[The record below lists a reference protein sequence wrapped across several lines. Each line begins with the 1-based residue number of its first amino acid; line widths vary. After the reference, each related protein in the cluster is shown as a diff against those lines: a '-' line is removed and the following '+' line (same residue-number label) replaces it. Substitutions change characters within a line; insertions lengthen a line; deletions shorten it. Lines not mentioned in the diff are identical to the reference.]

1 MSARRAL
8 AVTGVLSV
16 LTAIALVAQAWA
28 IATALASV
36 VSGAAAGGAAALGSA
51 GGVLDALRFPLL
63 VLAGAVVA
71 RAALA
76 WATEAVAARA
86 AAGAKEELRAQVLDS
101 ALARGPEWITGRGAA
116 ELTTLATRGL
126 DALDAYFTRYLPA
139 LLSAVATPLV
149 VGASILFSDWV
160 SAVIVALTIPLMPL
174 FAILVGKHTEDQVA
188 RAADANERL
197 SGHLLELVRALPV
210 LTSLRRAAAQ
220 AEAVRRVGEA
230 HRQATGATL
239 RVAFASAFVLEL
251 IATISVAVVAV
262 FVGVRLVSGDLTLAV
277 GLFALI
283 LAPECYLPLRAAGAA
298 HHASEDGVEAV
309 RRVAEI
315 ASDAPRASDGGC
327 AHATASAS
335 GEDLLAVA
343 SAGTGASLAGDLR
356 PGSENPGKSAAPV
369 FAREVVVDALRVER
383 RGRFAPDGLSFTVR
397 PGEIT
402 RLDLP
407 SGAGKSTALGV
418 LLGFVKPESG
428 TITVDGTELSTVD
441 IDRWREQI
449 AWVPQRPAF
458 AAGTVAQELA
468 LAVVDP
474 TAEELAEALDSAAA
488 LHLCFRD
495 VDELSLGER
504 QRVAIARALLRV
516 NRGARILLLDEPT
529 AHLDAATAQRVM
541 ATVHEAA
548 QRGVAVLLAAH
559 RTHDPAAELDAG
571 GGGTV
576 RAATQAGRPH
586 RPAPIRELI
595 TARSLG
601 GALIG
606 AAALCSGIALTA
618 VSAWLIA
625 KASQQPPILTL
636 TVTVVAV
643 RTFGIGRAVLRYLER
658 LVSHDA
664 AFRLASRLRVRLWET
679 LVALGPARI
688 DREAAQR
695 LAEDTDTI
703 RDLVPRVLVPP
714 LVSVA
719 VLATAVTVEAMILP
733 EAGLVALMVLGV
745 AAVLAPVTALVVER
759 RASVA
764 LANGRRDVSA
774 KVLVLLEASAD
785 LISFGAHHD
794 RRADLARVDAELAVR
809 SRRQALGVG
818 AANAV
823 IVLATGLTAL
833 AGIALGAVAKID
845 PLLIPVL
852 ALIPLAT
859 AEALALL
866 PPAFQQ
872 FRALRTH
879 HVRADTT
886 PEPVKRVHRT
896 TGGVRLHGVNVGWAG
911 NEVLREVDLAVERGS
926 YTVVVGESGSGKST
940 LLALLLGFLDPSAG
954 RAEVPERVAWCP
966 QDAQLVSTTLRQ
978 NLLPA
983 KPHATDDELRA
994 ALRSAGMS
1002 EWTDRMDVLLCA
1014 GGAAVSGGEAQRIAL
1029 ARTLLAADE
1038 ADLVLL
1044 DEPTSHLD
1052 ERTADEV
1059 LGRLRAAL
1067 AGRTVVHVTHRLD
1080 DVRQGDTL
1088 IEVAAGRVLL
1098 HEPVHA

>member
-1 MSARRAL
+1 MSVSARRAL

-36 VSGAAAGGAAALGSA
+36 VAGGTS
-51 GGVLDALRFPLL
+51 DALRFPLL

-86 AAGAKEELRAQVLDS
+86 AAGAKEELRAQALDS

-116 ELTTLATRGL
+116 ELTTLTTRGL

-160 SAVIVALTIPLMPL
+160 SAVIVALTIPLMPV

-230 HRQATGATL
+230 HRRATGATL

-315 ASDAPRASDGGC
+315 TSDAASSGD
-327 AHATASAS
+327 ARATASAS
-335 GEDLLAVA
+335 GEGT
-343 SAGTGASLAGDLR
+343 SACAGVSGTRTSGTGASSGARSGADAR
-356 PGSENPGKSAAPV
+356 VAFG
-369 FAREVVVDALRVER
+369 REVVVDELRVVR
-383 RGRFAPDGLSFTVR
+383 RGKYAPDGLSFTLR

-418 LLGFVKPESG
+418 LLGFVKPDSG
-428 TITVDGTELSTVD
+428 TITVDGTDLSTVD
-441 IDRWREQI
+441 IRTWREQI

-468 LAVVDP
+468 LAVLDP

-488 LHLCFRD
+488 LHLRFRD

-541 ATVHEAA
+541 ASVHEAA

-571 GGGTV
+571 GEGTV
-576 RAATQAGRPH
+576 RATTQRGRPH
-586 RPAPIRELI
+586 RPAPLRELI
-595 TARSLG
+595 TARSFG

-618 VSAWLIA
+618 FSAWLIA

-643 RTFGIGRAVLRYLER
+643 RAFGIGRAVLRYLER

-664 AFRLASRLRVRLWET
+664 AFRLASGLRVRLWET

-714 LVSVA
+714 LVSIA
-719 VLATAVTVEAMILP
+719 VLATAVAVEAMILP
-733 EAGLVALMVLGV
+733 EAGLVALLVLGV

-764 LANGRRDVSA
+764 LANGRRDVSS

-794 RRADLARVDAELAVR
+794 RRADLAKVDAELAVR

-823 IVLATGLTAL
+823 IVLATGFTAL
-833 AGIALGAVAKID
+833 AGIVLGAAAGID
-845 PLLIPVL
+845 PLLVPVL

-886 PEPVKRVHRT
+886 SEPVKRVHRT
-896 TGGVRLHGVNVGWAG
+896 AGRVRLHGVNVGWAG
-911 NEVLREVDLAVERGS
+911 NEVLRDVDLEVKRGS
-926 YTVVVGESGSGKST
+926 YNVVVGESGSGKST

-983 KPHATDDELRA
+983 KPRATDDELRA

-1002 EWTDRMDVLLCA
+1002 EWTERLDVLLGA

-1029 ARTLLAADE
+1029 ARMLLAADE

-1059 LGRLRAAL
+1059 LGRLRSAL

-1080 DVRQGDTL
+1080 DARQGDAL
-1088 IEVAAGRVLL
+1088 IEVVAGRVLL
-1098 HEPVHA
+1098 HEPAHA

>member
-1 MSARRAL
+1 MSNPAAPLPTSVDSAKSGTRGPLGSLPGMSVSARRAL

-16 LTAIALVAQAWA
+16 LTAIALVTQAWA
-28 IATALASV
+28 IATALATV
-36 VSGAAAGGAAALGSA
+36 VAGGA
-51 GGVLDALRFPLL
+51 LDALRTPLI

-86 AAGAKEELRAQVLDS
+86 AVGAKEELRARVLDS
-101 ALARGPEWITGRGAA
+101 ALARGPEWIAGRGPA
-116 ELTTLATRGL
+116 ELTALATRGL

-160 SAVIVALTIPLMPL
+160 SAVIIAVTIPLMPL

-230 HRQATGATL
+230 HRRATGATL

-315 ASDAPRASDGGC
+315 D
-327 AHATASAS
+327 SAS
-335 GEDLLAVA
+335 PAT
-343 SAGTGASLAGDLR
+343 GTAR
-356 PGSENPGKSAAPV
+356 PV
-369 FAREVVVDALRVER
+369 FRHEVVVDSVRVER
-383 RGRFAPDGLSFTVR
+383 RGRYAPDGLSFTLR
-397 PGEIT
+397 PGGIT

-418 LLGFVKPESG
+418 LLGFVRPDSG
-428 TITVDGTELSTVD
+428 SVTVDGTDLSTVD
-441 IDRWREQI
+441 MGAWREQI

-488 LHLCFRD
+488 LHLRFRD

-529 AHLDAATAQRVM
+529 AHLDAPTAQRVM
-541 ATVHEAA
+541 TAVREAA
-548 QRGVAVLLAAH
+548 RRGVAVLLAAH
-559 RTHDPAAELDAG
+559 RTHEPAAELDAG

-576 RAATQAGRPH
+576 RAISQADRPH
-586 RPAPIRELI
+586 WPAPLRELI
-595 TARSLG
+595 TARSVG
-601 GALIG
+601 GALLG

-636 TVTVVAV
+636 TVSVVAV
-643 RTFGIGRAVLRYLER
+643 RTFGIGRAVLRYVER

-679 LVALGPARI
+679 LVALGPARV

-719 VLATAVTVEAMILP
+719 VLATAISVEAVILP
-733 EAGLVALMVLGV
+733 EAGLVALIALGL
-745 AAVLAPVTALVVER
+745 AAVLAPVTALAVER
-759 RASVA
+759 HASIA
-764 LANGRRDVSA
+764 LANGRREVSA

-785 LISFGAHHD
+785 LISFGAHRD
-794 RRADLARVDAELAVR
+794 RRADLAEVDAGLAAR

-833 AGIALGAVAKID
+833 AGIALGAAAKID
-845 PLLIPVL
+845 PLLVPVL

-872 FRALRTH
+872 FRALRVR
-879 HVRADTT
+879 HVHADTSAV
-886 PEPVKRVHRT
+886 PVKRVHKT
-896 TGGVRLHGVNVGWAG
+896 SDGVRLHGVDVGWG
-911 NEVLREVDLAVERGS
+911 GDEVLRDIDIEVKRGS
-926 YTVVVGESGSGKST
+926 YTFVVGESGSGKST
-940 LLALLLGFLDPSAG
+940 LLALLLGFLEPTAG
-954 RAEVPERVAWCP
+954 RAELPERVAWCP

-983 KPHATDDELRA
+983 KPQADDEELKA
-994 ALRSAGMS
+994 ALQNAGMS
-1002 EWTDRMDVLLCA
+1002 DWTERLDVLLGA

-1029 ARTLLAADE
+1029 ARMLLAADD

-1059 LGRLRAAL
+1059 LERLRTTL
-1067 AGRTVVHVTHRLD
+1067 EGRTVVHVTHRLD
-1080 DVRQGDTL
+1080 DIRQGDTL
-1088 IEVAAGRVLL
+1088 IEVTAGRVLL
-1098 HEPVHA
+1098 REPVHA

>member
-1 MSARRAL
+1 MSVSARRAL

-16 LTAIALVAQAWA
+16 LTAIALVTQAWA
-28 IATALASV
+28 IATALATV
-36 VSGAAAGGAAALGSA
+36 VAGAAS
-51 GGVLDALRFPLL
+51 DLRFPLI

-86 AAGAKEELRAQVLDS
+86 AAGAKEELRARVLDS
-101 ALARGPEWITGRGAA
+101 ALARGPEWITGRGPA
-116 ELTTLATRGL
+116 ELTALATRGL

-160 SAVIVALTIPLMPL
+160 SAVIIAVTIPLMPL
-174 FAILVGKHTEDQVA
+174 FAILIGKHTEDQVA

-220 AEAVRRVGEA
+220 VEAVRRVGEA
-230 HRQATGATL
+230 HRRATGATL

-309 RRVAEI
+309 RRVTEI
-315 ASDAPRASDGGC
+315 DSQDQP
-327 AHATASAS
+327 ATGTAQ
-335 GEDLLAVA
+335 AVF
-343 SAGTGASLAGDLR
+343 R
-356 PGSENPGKSAAPV
+356 H
-369 FAREVVVDALRVER
+369 EVVVDALRVER
-383 RGRFAPDGLSFTVR
+383 RGRHAPDGLSFTLR

-418 LLGFVKPESG
+418 LLGFVRSDSG
-428 TITVDGTELSTVD
+428 SISVDGIELSTVD
-441 IDRWREQI
+441 IAQWREQI

-458 AAGTVAQELA
+458 AAGTIAQELA
-468 LAVVDP
+468 LAVVEP

-488 LHLCFRD
+488 LHLRFRD

-529 AHLDAATAQRVM
+529 AHLDAPTAQRVM
-541 ATVHEAA
+541 TAVHEAA
-548 QRGVAVLLAAH
+548 RRGVAVLLAAH
-559 RTHDPAAELDAG
+559 HTHEPAAELDTG

-576 RAATQAGRPH
+576 RAISRADRPH
-586 RPAPIRELI
+586 RPAPLRELV
-595 TARSLG
+595 TARSIG
-601 GALIG
+601 GALLG

-618 VSAWLIA
+618 ISAWLIA

-679 LVALGPARI
+679 FVALGPARI

-719 VLATAVTVEAMILP
+719 VLATAVSVEAVILP
-733 EAGLVALMVLGV
+733 EAGLVALIALGL
-745 AAVLAPVTALVVER
+745 AAVLAPVTALAVER
-759 RASVA
+759 RASIA

-794 RRADLARVDAELAVR
+794 RRVDLAEVDAGLAAR

-833 AGIALGAVAKID
+833 AGIALGAAAGIE
-845 PLLIPVL
+845 PLLVPVL

-886 PEPVKRVHRT
+886 RLPVKCVHKT
-896 TGGVRLHGVNVGWAG
+896 TGSVRLHGVNVGWG
-911 NEVLREVDLAVERGS
+911 RDEVLRGVDMEVKRGS
-926 YTVVVGESGSGKST
+926 YTVVMGESGSGKST
-940 LLALLLGFLDPSAG
+940 LLALLLGFLEPSAG

-983 KPHATDDELRA
+983 KPKATDDELGA
-994 ALRSAGMS
+994 ALRTAGMS
-1002 EWTDRMDVLLCA
+1002 EWVERLDVLLGA
-1014 GGAAVSGGEAQRIAL
+1014 GGAAVSGGEAQRIAI
-1029 ARTLLAADE
+1029 ARMLLAADE

-1052 ERTADEV
+1052 ERTANEV
-1059 LGRLRAAL
+1059 LERLRHAL
-1067 AGRTVVHVTHRLD
+1067 DGRTVVHVTHRLD
-1080 DVRQGDTL
+1080 DIRQGDTVV
-1088 IEVAAGRVLL
+1088 EVAAGRVLL
-1098 HEPVHA
+1098 HEPAHA